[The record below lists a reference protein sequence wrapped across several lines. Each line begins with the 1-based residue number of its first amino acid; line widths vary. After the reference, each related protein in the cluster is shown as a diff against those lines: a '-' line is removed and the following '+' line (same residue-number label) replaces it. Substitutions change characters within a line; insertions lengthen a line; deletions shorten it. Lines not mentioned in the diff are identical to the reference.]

1 MPEKVLSNYNGFYDK
16 INLSQNHKINS
27 NFKDYCNTSL
37 NCALQDFAKKKDWC
51 EILSAIE
58 NFGSNG
64 FIFTNLSTF
73 SHRFL
78 YFIFSQPIPMW
89 SAKQKKKVRWIF
101 SNISHYQR
109 VLSCQKL
116 SVCINLFHLTHR
128 QSIEKTRKYL

>member
-1 MPEKVLSNYNGFYDK
+1 MPEKVLSNYNGFYDR

-27 NFKDYCNTSL
+27 NFKDYYNTLL

-64 FIFTNLSTF
+64 FIFTHLSTF

-78 YFIFSQPIPMW
+78 YFIFFPANPYVICE
-89 SAKQKKKVRWIF
+89 AKKKRLAEYSATFHI
-101 SNISHYQR
+101 ISVYCH
-109 VLSCQKL
+109 VK
-116 SVCINLFHLTHR
+116 N
-128 QSIEKTRKYL
+128 